1 MCAQFG
7 TIDIIQWN
15 LSIKD
20 VHIRNTS
27 ILRTQLLVPIQ
38 HILYYSTSVIRTP
51 LYYGQF
57 LRSPQVHYREI
68 PLYMYILT
76 DVILNFLIIVQ
87 LAELFTQQGFK
98 VLENSYVQRQTINKK
113 ENVTAERIF
122 IQGKFEKQSS
132 TIRCTQIING
142 STQ

>member
-1 MCAQFG
+1 
-7 TIDIIQWN
+7 
-15 LSIKD
+15 
-20 VHIRNTS
+20 
-27 ILRTQLLVPIQ
+27 
-38 HILYYSTSVIRTP
+38 
-51 LYYGQF
+51 
-57 LRSPQVHYREI
+57 
-68 PLYMYILT
+68 MYILT